1 MWCPSVSLSLWAN
14 AWLAD
19 KAAPDDVLDA
29 LSVWA
34 PKQSVTAYDAVA
46 AGHTGLPWPDVH
58 DAGTVS
64 LLQTLRAAVGRPA
77 VSGSGGRLRGTINVV
92 LPVPGDVRGLA
103 AGTQFEHDAL
113 AAGEAVIITNPD
125 DPATAV
131 GLVPEFSYDDLE
143 QAADE
148 EAGLPELCALSWTVY
163 SLPGAPVFDHHEL
176 GDAEYTLR
184 SAVRSAADALGAI
197 GLGSAAS
204 DIDDP
209 RGLVE
214 QLLESARQH
223 RIPDH
228 APTRALRVLEN
239 AAHVDA
245 IIAVSA
251 GLSRFSN
258 SDRPPQAGGV
268 PAPQG
273 STPISGGP
281 VARLEPIGTQSS
293 SEARI
298 ASDALRPLSAVVRS
312 ARMAAVSAILHSAWA
327 D

>member
-14 AWLAD
+14 AWLAG

-29 LSVWA
+29 LSLWA
-34 PKQSVTAYDAVA
+34 AKQSVTAYDAVA

-64 LLQTLRAAVGRPA
+64 LLQALRAAVGRPA
-77 VSGSGGRLRGTINVV
+77 GGRLRGAINVV
-92 LPVPGDVRGLA
+92 TPVPGDVRGLA
-103 AGTQFEHDAL
+103 VGTQFSRDAL

-125 DPATAV
+125 NPSTAV
-131 GLVPEFSYDDLE
+131 GLVPEFRYDDL
-143 QAADE
+143 ADSDFCE
-148 EAGLPELCALSWTVY
+148 SLSWTVY
-163 SLPGAPVFDHHEL
+163 SLPGAPVLDHYEL
-176 GDAEYTLR
+176 GDAEYSLR
-184 SAVRSAADALGAI
+184 SAVRSAADALGEI
-197 GLGSAAS
+197 GLASAA
-204 DIDDP
+204 DVDDP
-209 RGLVE
+209 RALIE

-251 GLSRFSN
+251 GLSRPADSP
-258 SDRPPQAGGV
+258 DRFAAPLVAG
-268 PAPQG
+268 PE
-273 STPISGGP
+273 P
-281 VARLEPIGTQSS
+281 VGTQSS

-298 ASDALRPLSAVVRS
+298 ASDALRPLTAVVRS
-312 ARMAAVSAILHSAWA
+312 ARMAAVTAILHSAWA
-327 D
+327 E